1 MAARRPDQPIILEV
15 LVGLLVVMAIGYI
28 PVLGWLFTSAV
39 SLIGFGGVLF
49 ALSVAFKIRTWPHK
63 H

>member
-1 MAARRPDQPIILEV
+1 V
-15 LVGLLVVMAIGYI
+15 LVGLLVVIAIGYI
-28 PVLGWLFTSAV
+28 PVLGWLLTSAV

>member
-1 MAARRPDQPIILEV
+1 V
-15 LVGLLVVMAIGYI
+15 LVGLLVVIAIGYI